1 MQIRSFCLES
11 GRALPHSKTW
21 PYLFPAIDKSQAIF
35 HVRRTCHPEQSEGSR
50 SWSSVPKLRKRVT
63 EKGSFVV
70 YATQDDSAR
79 KYASQ
84 FTLTTTRSYCALP
97 PAHQLVLSTARER
110 FCSCR
115 GLLLRCPAETRE
127 HRRSPDSARKGWS
140 QIRAYSEPEYR
151 TADRLW
157 SSALPVKPRPRAA
170 RFLPSSPLAKAAGLD
185 CRVVSW
191 ALRVRL
197 DNVPRDDA
205 LAAHYPRMR
214 QKQSQQQTRATVSI
228 S

>member
-84 FTLTTTRSYCALP
+84 FTLTPRARIVRCLQRINSSCLRHEKDFVRVGVFYFGARRKPANIDVALIRRVR
-97 PAHQLVLSTARER
+97 AGHKS
-110 FCSCR
+110 
-115 GLLLRCPAETRE
+115 GLIRNRNTVR
-127 HRRSPDSARKGWS
+127 
-140 QIRAYSEPEYR
+140 QIAFG
-151 TADRLW
+151 
-157 SSALPVKPRPRAA
+157 RPR
-170 RFLPSSPLAKAAGLD
+170 
-185 CRVVSW
+185 CR
-191 ALRVRL
+191 
-197 DNVPRDDA
+197 
-205 LAAHYPRMR
+205 
-214 QKQSQQQTRATVSI
+214 
-228 S
+228 